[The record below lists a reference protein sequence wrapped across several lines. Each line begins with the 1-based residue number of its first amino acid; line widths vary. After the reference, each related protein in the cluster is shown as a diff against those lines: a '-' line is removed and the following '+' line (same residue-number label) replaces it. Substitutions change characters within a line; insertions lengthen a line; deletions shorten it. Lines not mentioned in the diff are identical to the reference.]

1 MKLDK
6 KIIREI
12 RTQLDIALQGFQSNT
27 NTVLDGLEI
36 SLGNATF
43 DADQATFRLNIKV
56 EGAKSQSQKALDFYA
71 NYHNLDVSKIGH
83 SNGKSFSLVGYNS
96 KAKKYPFEMQDL
108 QTGATYKTSEEQAQ
122 SLFAKAVQN
131 A

>member
-6 KIIREI
+6 KLLREI
-12 RTQLDIALQGFQSNT
+12 RLQLDIALQGFQSNT
-27 NTVLDGLEI
+27 STVLDGLEI

-43 DADQATFRLNIKV
+43 DADQATFKLQIKV
-56 EGAKSQSQKALDFYA
+56 AGAKSQSEKALDFYA
-71 NYHNLDVSKIGH
+71 DHYGLDVSKTGY

-108 QTGATYKTSEEQAQ
+108 ETGATYKTSAEQAQ